1 MNNNTKK
8 RFSSKKFRYGTS
20 AVVFTAVFV
29 VFVLLVNLLLSFI
42 DGISG
47 GLYVDLTSKSLYGVS
62 EASFEALKDVDKPVE
77 IIFCS
82 PKDKIIEEDILN
94 PISKLAESYEKN
106 FDNVTVIYKDILSDV
121 AYFNEFKKTSEDV
134 IDSYSIIVNCPG
146 TGLSKIYSWSNMYK
160 YNTEGVLFAFDGEN
174 KLTSAVLSVAR
185 SDENM
190 LTAGLVTG
198 HGEDTGHSIQ
208 HFLEDYGYA
217 VSLVDLK
224 TVESDELATYDV
236 LVVAKPVVDFIGMK
250 ETPSLPTVTQESS
263 ESDEAA
269 ENTADES
276 EQEPAAEQETVSVTE
291 TKSVN
296 EIEKLRDYVTEDF
309 GNLFMFFDPDYSNMP
324 ELFALVEDGFG
335 VKMSNLYPVIDS
347 GTILNSSSYNYEDW
361 RFLGSYSTDT
371 ESSGYKMHKGISSAG
386 TGSLP
391 AFGPS
396 CLMDIPK
403 STVGSMEISA
413 VVTASKNAVV
423 MAGSEVAEVPFVPL
437 MTLSRYTKLVDE
449 HEVSGNAVICGSG
462 AFLSELDNPSLANA
476 DLFKQM
482 LIYTGN
488 DSIISDIGFKVLDET
503 SIEVTSQTSKS
514 MMRNLGITI
523 PVIIAIVGVVVFIKR
538 KYL

>member
-1 MNNNTKK
+1 
-8 RFSSKKFRYGTS
+8 
-20 AVVFTAVFV
+20 VVFTAVFV

>member
-20 AVVFTAVFV
+20 AVIFTAVFV
-29 VFVLLVNLLLSFI
+29 VFVLLVNLLLSFV

-62 EASFEALKDVDKPVE
+62 DASVKALEGVDKPVE

-82 PKDKIIEEDILN
+82 PKDKIVDEDILN

-121 AYFNEFKKTSEDV
+121 AYFNEFKKTSEDI
-134 IDSYSIIVNCPG
+134 IDSYSIIINCPA

-174 KLTSAVLSVAR
+174 KITSAVLSVAR
-185 SDENM
+185 SDDNM
-190 LTAGLVTG
+190 LSAGLITG
-198 HGEDTGHSIQ
+198 HGEDTGHTLQ
-208 HFLEDYGYA
+208 HFLEDYGYT

-224 TVESDELATYDV
+224 TTESDELAAYDV
-236 LVVAKPVVDFIGMK
+236 LVVAKPVFDFIGMK
-250 ETPSLPTVTQESS
+250 ETESS
-263 ESDEAA
+263 VQEDDTAETTDEGA
-269 ENTADES
+269 EGAQE
-276 EQEPAAEQETVSVTE
+276 EQPTPEEQQETVSVPE
-291 TKSVN
+291 AKSVN
-296 EIEKLRDYVTEDF
+296 EIEKLRDYVIEDY
-309 GNLFMFFDPDYSNMP
+309 GNLFMFFDPNYANMP

-347 GTILNSSSYNYEDW
+347 GTLLSSSSYNYEDW

-371 ESSGYKMHKGISSAG
+371 ESAGYKMHKGISSAG

-403 STVGSMEISA
+403 STVGSMEISP
-413 VVTASKNAVV
+413 VVTASKDAVV
-423 MAGSEVAEVPFVPL
+423 MAGSEMAEVPFVPL
-437 MTLSRYTKLVDE
+437 MTLSRYTKLEKE

-503 SIEVTSQTSKS
+503 SIEVTSQTSKN

>member
-29 VFVLLVNLLLSFI
+29 VFVLLVDLLLSFI

-269 ENTADES
+269 ENTADAFRPVSPLRGRYRS
-276 EQEPAAEQETVSVTE
+276 ERA
-291 TKSVN
+291 
-296 EIEKLRDYVTEDF
+296 
-309 GNLFMFFDPDYSNMP
+309 
-324 ELFALVEDGFG
+324 
-335 VKMSNLYPVIDS
+335 
-347 GTILNSSSYNYEDW
+347 
-361 RFLGSYSTDT
+361 
-371 ESSGYKMHKGISSAG
+371 
-386 TGSLP
+386 
-391 AFGPS
+391 
-396 CLMDIPK
+396 
-403 STVGSMEISA
+403 
-413 VVTASKNAVV
+413 
-423 MAGSEVAEVPFVPL
+423 
-437 MTLSRYTKLVDE
+437 
-449 HEVSGNAVICGSG
+449 
-462 AFLSELDNPSLANA
+462 
-476 DLFKQM
+476 
-482 LIYTGN
+482 
-488 DSIISDIGFKVLDET
+488 
-503 SIEVTSQTSKS
+503 
-514 MMRNLGITI
+514 
-523 PVIIAIVGVVVFIKR
+523 
-538 KYL
+538 

>member
-335 VKMSNLYPVIDS
+335 VKMSNPYPVIDS